1 MRVFP
6 TLEAFAA
13 ARGSVLGSSG
23 WRTVTQQR
31 VDAFADA
38 TDDRQWIHT
47 DPARAAEGPFGTT
60 VAHGHL
66 TLSLLPA
73 LCAEIYRIDGAAA
86 GVNYGLDKVRFPA
99 AVPVGSR
106 IRGTAELV
114 EAVDT
119 PQGLRARV
127 RVTVEVEGR
136 DRPAC
141 VAESIALFL
150 PPSLPPPVP
159 SSVPSSVPSPVP
171 SS

>member
-6 TLEAFAA
+6 TLEAFKAA
-13 ARGSVLGSSG
+13 QGSALGTSQ
-23 WRTVTQQR
+23 WRPVTQQR

-47 DPARAAEGPFGTT
+47 DPARAADGPYGTT
-60 VAHGHL
+60 IAHGYL

-73 LCAEIYRIDGAAA
+73 LCEEIYRIEAAAA

-99 AVPVGSR
+99 PVPVGAR
-106 IRGTAELV
+106 IRGAAELV

-119 PQGLRARV
+119 AQGVRARV

-136 DRPAC
+136 DKPAC

-150 PPSLPPPVP
+150 QAS
-159 SSVPSSVPSPVP
+159 
-171 SS
+171 

>member
-13 ARGSVLGSSG
+13 ARGSALGASA
-23 WRTVTQQR
+23 WRPVTQQR

-47 DPARAAEGPFGTT
+47 DPVRAADGPFGTT
-60 VAHGHL
+60 VAHGYL

-73 LCAEIYRIDGAAA
+73 LCAEIYRIDDASA
-86 GVNYGLDKVRFPA
+86 GVNYGLDKVRFPGP
-99 AVPVGSR
+99 VPVGSR
-106 IRGTAELV
+106 IRGVAELL
-114 EAVDT
+114 EATAT
-119 PQGLRARV
+119 PQGVRARV

-136 DRPAC
+136 ARPAC

-150 PPSLPPPVP
+150 PPS
-159 SSVPSSVPSPVP
+159 
-171 SS
+171 